1 MREKIVKFKSVPEF
15 FEKEKCGFKP
25 YTYRYIDSY
34 SDERFKILGQALRA
48 GHFLNYENKY
58 IIEIENTLTK
68 ETFRRVITD
77 VFKTGEFLIIA
88 WRHNDE
94 EEA

>member
-1 MREKIVKFKSVPEF
+1 MDKIVKFKSYPEY
-15 FEKEKCGFKP
+15 FEKEKIGFKP

-77 VFKTGEFLIIA
+77 VFKTGEYLIIA
-88 WRHNDE
+88 WRHTDE
-94 EEA
+94 EET